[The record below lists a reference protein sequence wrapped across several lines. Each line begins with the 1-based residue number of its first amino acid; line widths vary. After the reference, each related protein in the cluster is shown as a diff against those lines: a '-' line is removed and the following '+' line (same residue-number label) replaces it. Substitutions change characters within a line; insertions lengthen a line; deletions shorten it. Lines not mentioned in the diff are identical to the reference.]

1 MTDGAT
7 LEGWMPEIGPAL
19 SLAEVVEKAF
29 DYRGNVTV
37 IRTDGSETQG
47 YLFNRNA
54 DGPVPFVQLFDLNG
68 GGPHTIFYRE
78 IRRERAADSGRD
90 HERNRFDSGGPR
102 FEMRGARARA
112 DEIERSSTVVW
123 PVVAGDTGETQVTGQ
138 TARLE
143 VDGGDD
149 ENAGHTPLGGV
160 EPEPFSGRSAAL
172 AASFARSHA
181 A

>member
-1 MTDGAT
+1 
-7 LEGWMPEIGPAL
+7 
-19 SLAEVVEKAF
+19 
-29 DYRGNVTV
+29 
-37 IRTDGSETQG
+37 
-47 YLFNRNA
+47 
-54 DGPVPFVQLFDLNG
+54 
-68 GGPHTIFYRE
+68 
-78 IRRERAADSGRD
+78 
-90 HERNRFDSGGPR
+90 
-102 FEMRGARARA
+102 MRGARARA

-149 ENAGHTPLGGV
+149 EDAGHTPLGGV
-160 EPEPFSGRSAAL
+160 EPEPFSARSAAL

>member
-54 DGPVPFVQLFDLNG
+54 DGPVPFVQYFNEKNPGDHSKRYLVIAAWLKEYRQLN
-68 GGPHTIFYRE
+68 E
-78 IRRERAADSGRD
+78 ISID
-90 HERNRFDSGGPR
+90 H
-102 FEMRGARARA
+102 
-112 DEIERSSTVVW
+112 I
-123 PVVAGDTGETQVTGQ
+123 
-138 TARLE
+138 
-143 VDGGDD
+143 
-149 ENAGHTPLGGV
+149 
-160 EPEPFSGRSAAL
+160 
-172 AASFARSHA
+172 
-181 A
+181 

>member
-1 MTDGAT
+1 M
-7 LEGWMPEIGPAL
+7 
-19 SLAEVVEKAF
+19 
-29 DYRGNVTV
+29 
-37 IRTDGSETQG
+37 
-47 YLFNRNA
+47 
-54 DGPVPFVQLFDLNG
+54 
-68 GGPHTIFYRE
+68 H
-78 IRRERAADSGRD
+78 
-90 HERNRFDSGGPR
+90 
-102 FEMRGARARA
+102 GARAGA
-112 DEIERSSTVVW
+112 DDFERSSALVW
-123 PVVAGDTGETQVTGQ
+123 PVAGGDTGETQVAGQ